1 MMKCKDCDTDMKEL
15 FDNLLRKLPA
25 RSASWEENMA
35 VPVRGEFV
43 TREGK
48 IVSLYVCP
56 KCGRV
61 QGEFYKKNGRVVKY
75 C

>member
-1 MMKCKDCDTDMKEL
+1 MMKCKDCNADMEEIL
-15 FDNLLRKLPA
+15 
-25 RSASWEENMA
+25 EENMA

-56 KCGRV
+56 ECGKV
-61 QGEFYKKNGRVVKY
+61 QGELAAEAPKKNGRVVKH